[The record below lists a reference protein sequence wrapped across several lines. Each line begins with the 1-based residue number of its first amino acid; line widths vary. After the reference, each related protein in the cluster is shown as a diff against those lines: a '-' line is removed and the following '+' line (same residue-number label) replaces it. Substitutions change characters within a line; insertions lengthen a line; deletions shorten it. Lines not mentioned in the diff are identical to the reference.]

1 MAVLRTK
8 ESAYHAGML
17 TEEAIL
23 KRLRKICL
31 RLSGATETRTFGHP
45 TFQVEQKTFV
55 VLETYKGELGIC
67 FKVGNLLQD
76 IFLKDLR
83 FFRTPYIGKLGWV
96 TLRVHAVNWAEV
108 RELAKGSYQL
118 VGSGKMRRRRRREDH
133 KPSRSKHRS
142 GRRPAA

>member
-1 MAVLRTK
+1 
-8 ESAYHAGML
+8 ML

-31 RLSGATETRTFGHP
+31 SLSGATETRTFGHP
-45 TFQVEQKTFV
+45 TFQIERKTFV

-76 IFLKDLR
+76 IFLKDPR

-96 TLRVHAVNWAEV
+96 TLRVHAAPMNWAEV

-118 VGSGKMRRRRRREDH
+118 VGSGKPPRPVRNEDREPSGSRRH
-133 KPSRSKHRS
+133 S
-142 GRRPAA
+142 GRRPAS